1 MINDQGN
8 KRMKHLEIFEA
19 PLSAG
24 NTRMAALT
32 GRMLRAR
39 TVFSPPLSVQL
50 WVRNATIDDRQPSD
64 ELQFECRET
73 HDGLRFEHWVA
84 IRTEAEMFADLGG
97 RAGEDRWIRL
107 DGIYETIERWEPIV
121 PLADSRRLL
130 LSFLELVHAESMA

>member
-1 MINDQGN
+1 MN
-8 KRMKHLEIFEA
+8 HLEIFEA

-39 TVFSPPLSVQL
+39 SVFSPPLSVQL

-73 HDGLRFEHWVA
+73 HDGLRYEHWVA
-84 IRTEAEMFADLGG
+84 VRTETEMFADLGG
-97 RAGEDRWIRL
+97 RAGDDRWLAL
-107 DGIYETIERWEPIV
+107 DGIYDSIDRWESVV
-121 PLADSRRLL
+121 PLAESRRLL
-130 LSFLELVHAESMA
+130 RSFLELSSTPSMA